1 MRNLGVTAVKVW
13 RRQYDPCFDEESVTG
28 CPLFRQIGASP
39 EQWNRLQPLLREF
52 GQASE
57 PIRMD
62 VDRKC
67 AEVYALLV
75 APDVDRRAIAAR
87 QEEILAGQRRMQ
99 DLSIE
104 QLLAEKRLLG
114 AEQQEAYFDLLSL
127 RTGTRRSR
135 SDDMEQ

>member
-1 MRNLGVTAVKVW
+1 VRNLGANAANVW
-13 RRQYDPCFDEESVTG
+13 RNQCDPCVDEESAVG
-28 CPLFRQIGASP
+28 CPLFRQIGVSP

-57 PIRMD
+57 AIRMD

-104 QLLAEKRLLG
+104 QLLAEKRFLTRR
-114 AEQQEAYFDLLSL
+114 QQVVYFDLLNRRS
-127 RTGTRRSR
+127 GARRSR